1 MPGRPLIGVC
11 AALEHARWSVWDM
24 PADLLPRMYVAAV
37 QRAGG
42 AAVMLPV
49 DAGWIEDPDGVL
61 DRLDGLVLA
70 GGADVDPASYG
81 AEPHAETR
89 GMLAERDACEIAL
102 YEAALKRG
110 LPVLGICRGL
120 QIINVAAGGTLLQHV
135 PDVSAVRHTVT
146 PGSFTDSAHP
156 VDLADGSLVARIV
169 GANEVLAC
177 SHHHQAIDVLGD
189 GLRVTGNS
197 SPDGLPEAIE
207 DSRSEFALGVQ
218 WHPEADPGDR
228 VVPAFVAASARQVH

>member
-1 MPGRPLIGVC
+1 
-11 AALEHARWSVWDM
+11 M

-42 AAVMLPV
+42 AAVLLPV

-61 DRLDGLVLA
+61 ERLDGLVLA

-146 PGSFTDSAHP
+146 PGSFADSAHP

-169 GANEVLAC
+169 GEREVLAC
-177 SHHHQAIDVLGD
+177 SHHHQAIDVLGE
-189 GLRVTGNS
+189 GLTLTGVS
-197 SPDGLPEAIE
+197 RQDDLPEAIE
-207 DSRSEFALGVQ
+207 DPGHRFALGVQ
-218 WHPEADPGDR
+218 WHPEADPDDLVIPG
-228 VVPAFVAASARQVH
+228 FVQASAGLRH